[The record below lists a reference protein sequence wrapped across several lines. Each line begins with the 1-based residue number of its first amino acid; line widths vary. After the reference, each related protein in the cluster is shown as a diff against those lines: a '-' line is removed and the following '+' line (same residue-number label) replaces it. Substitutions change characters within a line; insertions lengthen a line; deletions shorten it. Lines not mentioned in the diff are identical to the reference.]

1 MKYTVK
7 KIPAGLS
14 FFSHSPSVSPA
25 PDLEGVQNH
34 MPICWEIRQC
44 YRATLA
50 GLRAAGTVQ
59 APTFC
64 TLQQRALLQQSR
76 KAAISCDIL
85 ETGWESPRI
94 S

>member
-25 PDLEGVQNH
+25 PDLEGVQNP
-34 MPICWEIRQC
+34 MSICWEIRQC
-44 YRATLA
+44 YGATLA
-50 GLRAAGTVQ
+50 GLRAAGTV
-59 APTFC
+59 C
-64 TLQQRALLQQSR
+64 TLQQQALLQQSR
-76 KAAISCDIL
+76 KVAISCDIL
-85 ETGWESPRI
+85 ETGWESPTI